1 MFRKA
6 ALSMMLGLVLCLA
19 ATAQAQKGIPVPV
32 IENEVDELIRN
43 LRLGEPVYY
52 RNLTVIP
59 IYLARIKSI
68 PNYLTLDEVV
78 RKRFVTITEVN
89 GGQVPQVRVDNNS
102 DRIIFF
108 MSGEIITGGKQ
119 DRFVGE
125 DLLLGPWRK
134 GVILPVYCS
143 ERGRWTFTSDKFA
156 SDEIIA
162 APSLRQKI
170 IEKKE
175 QAEIWDG
182 IREESRKLGVSS
194 STEAFKD
201 VYKAENVEKE
211 MSSYRKKFE
220 LVPQLHRDTIGV
232 AVGVHGRIVAIDIF
246 SNPDLFA
253 RLWPKLLKSYALNAL
268 GPELSKFWW
277 DARGETKEILNKIY
291 RAGEN
296 RWNGLDLG
304 ETIKINVDNITA
316 SALVYNR
323 DVVHLSVLAPEVVI
337 FRKGEINPPPIPPD
351 TIPVIE

>member
-1 MFRKA
+1 MLRKVALLMMF
-6 ALSMMLGLVLCLA
+6 GLVLCLA
-19 ATAQAQKGIPVPV
+19 TTAQAQKVMPV
-32 IENEVDELIRN
+32 IESEVDELIRD

-52 RNLTVIP
+52 RNLTIIP
-59 IYLARIKSI
+59 IYLTRIKGV
-68 PNYLTLDEVV
+68 PNYLTLDEAL

-89 GGQVPQVRVDNNS
+89 GGQVPQVKVDNNS

-170 IEKKE
+170 LEKKE
-175 QAEIWDG
+175 QGEIWDG
-182 IREESRKLGVSS
+182 VREESRKLGVSS

-211 MSSYRKKFE
+211 MSSYIKKFE
-220 LVPQLHRDTIGV
+220 LVPQLHRNTIGV

-246 SNPDLFA
+246 SNPALFA
-253 RLWPKLLKSYALNAL
+253 RLWPKLLKSYALNAF
-268 GPELSKFWW
+268 GPELKKLWW
-277 DARGETKEILNKIY
+277 DARGETKAMLNKIY

-304 ETIKINVDNITA
+304 ETIKITVDNITA
-316 SALVYNR
+316 SALVFERN
-323 DVVHLSVLAPEVVI
+323 VVHLSVLAPEVVI
-337 FRKGEINPPPIPPD
+337 YRKGEINSPPIPPD